1 MIRTRLLSVLS
12 VLLLFGLS
20 LTFCQVTRSAT
31 GTTESTMVPP
41 RLLLTEPTA
50 GWYLSPDGSAILY
63 RPKTEPERL
72 MSQTM
77 P

>member
-20 LTFCQVTRSAT
+20 LISCQVTRSDGHDRIAD
-31 GTTESTMVPP
+31 GDP